1 MLDMTDRKYRVS
13 LNERFGKVLAATSDE
28 SSCEPFDVALHRN
41 DEIVL
46 CPTLGS
52 FLPFWYLMI
61 PTEHHLNF
69 ADWQRADGQRSVSEL
84 VQETL
89 LDVFGQTDN
98 LLWFEHGAVAKGSIT
113 GCGVDHAH
121 IHILLTD
128 RFTTDDILQAAVS
141 LGVEVW
147 TTSETKDVYQNLT
160 DGEEYLVFGDL
171 SVSHVKT
178 LSTPVG
184 TQFFRRALALL
195 DGCRTDWDY
204 KDFAHDGNARQSLEH
219 VLTSKKSALASHQIG
234 S

>member
-1 MLDMTDRKYRVS
+1 MLDITDVKHRGS
-13 LNERFGKVLAATSDE
+13 LNARFGKVLAAESDD
-28 SSCEPFDVALHRN
+28 SNCEPFDVALHRD

-69 ADWQRADGQRSVSEL
+69 ADWQRADGQRSVSER
-84 VQETL
+84 VRKTL

-98 LLWFEHGAVAKGSIT
+98 LLWFEHGAVARGSLT

-121 IHILLTD
+121 IHILLTN
-128 RFTTDDILQAAVS
+128 RFTRDDVLQAAVS
-141 LGVEVW
+141 LGVEGW
-147 TTSETKDVYQNLT
+147 TISETRDVYQNLD

-171 SVSHVKT
+171 NVSHVKP
-178 LSTPVG
+178 LSKPVG
-184 TQFFRRALALL
+184 TQFFRRAMALL
-195 DGCRTDWDY
+195 DGCRADWDY
-204 KDFAHDGNARQSLEH
+204 KEFSHHSNAQLSLEH
-219 VLTSKKSALASHQIG
+219 ALSGRKSALVGHQSG

>member
-1 MLDMTDRKYRVS
+1 MLDITAGKHRGS
-13 LNERFGKVLAATSDE
+13 LNARFDKVLAAGSDD
-28 SSCEPFDVALHRN
+28 SKREPFNVALHRD

-61 PTEHHLNF
+61 PSEHHLNF
-69 ADWQRADGQRSVSEL
+69 VDWQRADGQRSVPEL
-84 VQETL
+84 VRKTL

-98 LLWFEHGAVAKGSIT
+98 LLWFEHGAVARGSIT

-128 RFTTDDILQAAVS
+128 RFTTDDVLQAAVS
-141 LGVEVW
+141 LGVEDW
-147 TTSETKDVYQNLT
+147 TISETRDVYQNLN
-160 DGEEYLVFGDL
+160 DGEEYLVYGDL
-171 SVSHVKT
+171 SISHVKT
-178 LSTPVG
+178 LSKPVG

-195 DGCRTDWDY
+195 DGRRADWDY
-204 KDFAHDGNARQSLEH
+204 KEFSHHSNALLSLEH
-219 VLTSKKSALASHQIG
+219 ALTCKRSALVGHQSG